1 MAIVEPS
8 EAPGRTA
15 KIRPLDPLVT
25 SSPTSKPREPRPAP
39 EGRLF
44 RLPVPESD
52 AALVAAVR
60 AGRGDARDEFVR
72 RCAPD
77 IERIL
82 YRVLG
87 PDPEMEDVLHDVF
100 MVAFSSLH
108 TLRDPQAL
116 RSWLVG
122 IAIRKARKLIGRRK
136 RWRFIR
142 SVPPGE
148 LPEREAPTSSADV
161 SEALR
166 STYRILSQLPV
177 DDRIA
182 FALRKVDG
190 MELVAV
196 AHATE
201 VSLATAK
208 RRISRAERRFVQLAR
223 SHEALV
229 PWLGPEE
236 LP

>member
-1 MAIVEPS
+1 M
-8 EAPGRTA
+8 
-15 KIRPLDPLVT
+15 VT
-25 SSPTSKPREPRPAP
+25 TSPTSERRETRPAP
-39 EGRLF
+39 EGRLL
-44 RLPVPESD
+44 RLPVPDSD
-52 AALVAAVR
+52 AALVLAVR
-60 AGRGDARDEFVR
+60 AGREDAREEFVR

-100 MVAFSSLH
+100 IVAFGSLH

-122 IAIRKARKLIGRRK
+122 IAIRKARTLIARRK

-148 LPEREAPTSSADV
+148 LPDREAPTMSADV
-161 SEALR
+161 SDALR
-166 STYRILSQLPV
+166 STYRILTQLPV

-196 AHATE
+196 AEATD

-208 RRISRAERRFVQLAR
+208 RRIARAERRFVQLAR
-223 SHEALV
+223 NHEVLV
-229 PWLGPEE
+229 PWLDPEE
-236 LP
+236 RAR